1 MNGRFPKTV
10 ARSLLRLRA
19 VGYAIAVPVLAVVWW
34 LHRSA
39 DVGILAVAAALAL
52 AWNTV
57 QPQRAG
63 TTWALAIDL
72 AGTGLIWWMFG
83 PVPAVYFLLA
93 YVVVI
98 AAILLDRDRALC
110 MITATL
116 ALIFGMALVH
126 LVAHA
131 LPLFHGTTD
140 DWIDWIGEFGLPLA
154 IVLYTAVI
162 MLNISKVVDESRRD
176 LAGSEKRFRLSF
188 EGAAM
193 GMTMFELEGKITQVN
208 PAFCEQV
215 GYDERTL
222 LTMTW
227 RDIVDEA
234 DLEAAECRLRRALE
248 GGTTHWQAEDRFVRS
263 DGSVFWAGIVATLI
277 RDEEGN
283 PHSYFAQTLD
293 ISEQKAAEE
302 ALAASEERYRSLFEG
317 IPAALY
323 RTDPEG
329 RILDANPALV
339 ELLGYPD
346 RDTMLDLDVH
356 DAYVQKAGRKEAI
369 ERLEA
374 EGKLIGVEEQL
385 RRYDGSTIWVRDSS
399 RVVLDE
405 HGETAYFEGALTDTT
420 ARHQAE
426 EALRESEARLRA
438 LFEHAP
444 IGIAA
449 VDLDEQ
455 IVAANTEL
463 ARMLGRP
470 VEELEAMS
478 IADITHPE
486 DQEIDLAL
494 REQLLAGEIPS
505 YRFAKRFLHANGHT
519 IWVEFSV
526 TVVHD
531 DQGAPELMIGL
542 IQDITER
549 RKAEADRDQMIK
561 ILEATPDL
569 VGIIDVKGH
578 MTYVNRAGREWYGLA
593 SQGSLPPLDIAEM
606 IETDSG
612 ETVKDIF
619 RTLRTS
625 GWWTGDITLHAPS
638 GATIPGSAVVL
649 PHRDDNGRIT
659 HISATFRDLTERIET
674 QRRLEQLVRSKD
686 EFVASV
692 SHELRTPLTAVV
704 GLAEELRSSWKV
716 FSTEEISEFMGL
728 LADQASDVAN
738 LVEDLLVAARAE
750 IGKVAIAPR
759 VVEIAQQIES
769 VVAALDEPSQQR
781 ITVTARH
788 TETWADPARLRQVI
802 RNLITNA
809 VRYGGRHIEVSTAVE
824 DGFVALR
831 VSDDGPGISPGLEE
845 EIFEPYA
852 RDHEPGSQP
861 NSVGLGLTVSR
872 HLARLMGG
880 DLVYS
885 SGERSTFTLTLPER
899 AAAPAQAS

>member
-1 MNGRFPKTV
+1 M
-10 ARSLLRLRA
+10 RA
-19 VGYAIAVPVLAVVWW
+19 IGYAIAVPVLAVVWW
-34 LHRSA
+34 LHRSP
-39 DVGILAVAAALAL
+39 DVGILVIAATLAL
-52 AWNTV
+52 TWNTV
-57 QPQRAG
+57 WPQKAG
-63 TTWALAIDL
+63 TTRALAIDL

-98 AAILLDRDRALC
+98 AAILLDRDQALRI
-110 MITATL
+110 ITATL
-116 ALIFGMALVH
+116 VLILGMALVH
-126 LVAHA
+126 LAARA
-131 LPLFHGTTD
+131 LPFFHGATNG
-140 DWIDWIGEFGLPLA
+140 WIDWIGEFGLPLA

-176 LAGSEKRFRLSF
+176 LAASEKRFRLSF

-193 GMTMFELEGKITQVN
+193 GMVMFELEGTITQVN

-215 GYDERTL
+215 GYDEPTL
-222 LTMTW
+222 LTMSW
-227 RDIVDEA
+227 RDIVHED
-234 DLEAAECRLRRALE
+234 DQEAAEQRLRAALD
-248 GGTTHWQAEDRFVRS
+248 GGVTHWQIEDRFVRS
-263 DGSVFWAGIVATLI
+263 DGSVFRVCIVATLI
-277 RDEEGN
+277 RDEEGS

-323 RTDPEG
+323 RTNPEG

-346 RDTMLDLDVH
+346 RETMLDLDVH
-356 DAYVQKAGRKEAI
+356 DAYVRKARRKEII
-369 ERLEA
+369 ERLET
-374 EGKLIGVEEQL
+374 EGRFIGVEEQL

-399 RVVLDE
+399 RVVYDE
-405 HGETAYFEGALTDTT
+405 NGETAYFEGALTDTS
-420 ARHQAE
+420 ARHRVE

-438 LFEHAP
+438 IFEHAP

-449 VDLDEQ
+449 VGLDLQ
-455 IVAANTEL
+455 IIAANAEL
-463 ARMLGRP
+463 ALMLGRT
-470 VEELEAMS
+470 VEELETMS

-486 DQEIDLAL
+486 DRHIDVRL
-494 REQLLAGEIPS
+494 REQLLAGDIPS
-505 YRFAKRFLHANGHT
+505 YRFSKRFLHADHHI

-578 MTYVNRAGREWYGLA
+578 MTYVNRAGREWYGLS
-593 SQGSLPPLDIAEM
+593 SQGSLPPLDVAEM

-612 ETVKDIF
+612 ESVMDIF

-625 GWWTGDITLHAPS
+625 GWWTGDMTLHSPS
-638 GATIPGSAVVL
+638 GATVPGSSVVL
-649 PHRDDNGRIT
+649 AHRDDNGTIT
-659 HISATFRDLTERIET
+659 HISATFRDMTERIET
-674 QRRLEQLVRSKD
+674 QRRLERLIQSKD

-704 GLAEELRSSWKV
+704 GLAEELRSSWKI
-716 FSTEEISEFMGL
+716 FSTDEISEFMGL

-738 LVEDLLVAARAE
+738 LVEDLLVAARAD
-750 IGKVAIAPR
+750 IGKVTITPR
-759 VVEIAQQIES
+759 VVEITDEIER
-769 VVAALDEPSQQR
+769 VVAALDEPSQRR
-781 ITVTARH
+781 ITVTADH
-788 TETWADPARLRQVI
+788 AETWADPARLRQVI

-809 VRYGGRHIEVSTAVE
+809 VRYGGRHIDVSTAVE
-824 DGFVALR
+824 DGFVALH

-845 EIFEPYA
+845 QIFEPYA

-885 SGERSTFTLTLPER
+885 GGGRSTFTLTLPEPAT
-899 AAAPAQAS
+899 AAAQAS

>member
-10 ARSLLRLRA
+10 SRSLLRLRA

-34 LHRSA
+34 LDRSA
-39 DVGILAVAAALAL
+39 DMGILTVAAALAVV
-52 AWNTV
+52 WNTAWL
-57 QPQRAG
+57 PKAG
-63 TTWALAIDL
+63 TVWALAIDL

-83 PVPAVYFLLA
+83 PVPAIYFLLA

-98 AAILLDRDRALC
+98 AAIILDRDQALRT
-110 MITATL
+110 IALTV
-116 ALIFGMALVH
+116 ALILGMALVH
-126 LVAHA
+126 LAGSS
-131 LPLFHGTTD
+131 LPLFHGATD
-140 DWIDWIGEFGLPLA
+140 GWIDWIGELGLPLA

-162 MLNISKVVDESRRD
+162 MLNISKVVDESRKD
-176 LAGSEKRFRLSF
+176 LAASEERFRLSF

-193 GMTMFELEGKITQVN
+193 GMTMFELAGKITQVN

-215 GYDERTL
+215 GYDEPTL

-227 RDIVDEA
+227 RDIVHED
-234 DLEAAECRLRRALE
+234 DLEAAEHRLRGALE
-248 GGTTHWQAEDRFVRS
+248 GGATHWRAEDRFVRS
-263 DGSVFWAGIVATLI
+263 DGSVFRAGIVATLI
-277 RDEEGN
+277 HDEEGN

-293 ISEQKAAEE
+293 ISEQRAAEE

-323 RTDPEG
+323 RTSPEG

-346 RDTMLDLDVH
+346 RETMLEIDVH
-356 DAYVQKAGRKEAI
+356 DVYVDEGHRDHVAGMLETQG
-369 ERLEA
+369 RLNDF
-374 EGKLIGVEEQL
+374 EEQL

-399 RVVLDE
+399 RVVFDE
-405 HGETAYFEGALTDTT
+405 HGESAYFEGALTDTT
-420 ARHQAE
+420 ARHRVE
-426 EALRESEARLRA
+426 EALHESEARLRA
-438 LFEHAP
+438 VFEHAP
-444 IGIAA
+444 IGIVA
-449 VDLDEQ
+449 VDLDQ
-455 IVAANTEL
+455 RIIAANTEL
-463 ARMLGRP
+463 ALMLGRP
-470 VEELEAMS
+470 VEELETMS
-478 IADITHPE
+478 IPDITHPE
-486 DQEIDLAL
+486 DLQTDLIL
-494 REQLLAGEIPS
+494 REQLLADEIPS

-549 RKAEADRDQMIK
+549 LKAEADRDQMIK

-569 VGIIDVKGH
+569 VGIIDAKGH

-593 SQGSLPPLDIAEM
+593 SQGSLPPLDVAEM

-612 ETVKDIF
+612 ETIKDIF

-625 GWWTGDITLHAPS
+625 GWWTGDMTLHAPS

-649 PHRDDNGRIT
+649 AHRDGDGKIT

-716 FSTEEISEFMGL
+716 FSTEEISEFMDL

-759 VVEIAQQIES
+759 VVEIAQQIEN
-769 VVAALDEPSQQR
+769 VIAALDEPSQRR
-781 ITVTARH
+781 ITVTADR

-824 DGFVALR
+824 DGFVAMR

-845 EIFEPYA
+845 QIFEPYA

-885 SGERSTFTLTLPER
+885 SGERSTFTLTLPKPVP
-899 AAAPAQAS
+899 APAQAS

>member
-1 MNGRFPKTV
+1 M
-10 ARSLLRLRA
+10 LRLRA
-19 VGYAIAVPVLAVVWW
+19 IGYAIAVPVLAAGWW
-34 LHRSA
+34 LDRSTE
-39 DVGILAVAAALAL
+39 VGILAVVTTLAAT
-52 AWNTV
+52 WNIV
-57 QPQRAG
+57 RLRKSDMA
-63 TTWALAIDL
+63 WALATDL
-72 AGTGLIWWMFG
+72 TGTALIWWMFG
-83 PVPAVYFLLA
+83 PVSAVYFLLA
-93 YVVVI
+93 FVIVV
-98 AAILLDRDRALC
+98 AAIVLDRKQALR
-110 MITATL
+110 MVAATL
-116 ALIFGMALVH
+116 VLILGMALAH
-126 LVAHA
+126 LVAHP
-131 LPLFHGTTD
+131 LPFFHGPTD
-140 DWIDWIGEFGLPLA
+140 SWIDRIGELGLPLA
-154 IVLYTAVI
+154 IVLYTTVI
-162 MLNISKVVDESRRD
+162 MFSISRVLDESRRD
-176 LAGSEKRFRLSF
+176 LAASEERFRLSF

-193 GMTMFELEGKITQVN
+193 GMAMFELEGKITQIN
-208 PAFCEQV
+208 PAFCEQLR
-215 GYDERTL
+215 YDKETL

-227 RDIVDEA
+227 QDVIDEA
-234 DLEAAECRLRRALE
+234 DEDETEHRLLRALD
-248 GGTTHWQAEDRFVRS
+248 GVTPHWQIEGRLVRS

-323 RTDPEG
+323 RTTPEG
-329 RILDANPALV
+329 HILDANPALV

-346 RDTMLDLDVH
+346 RQTMLNLDVH
-356 DAYVQKAGRKEAI
+356 DAYVREARRKEII
-369 ERLEA
+369 ERLES
-374 EGKLIGVEEQL
+374 EGRFIGVEEQL

-399 RVVLDE
+399 RVVFDDE
-405 HGETAYFEGALTDTT
+405 GEIAYFEGALTDTS

-426 EALRESEARLRA
+426 QALRESEARLQA
-438 LFEHAP
+438 IFQHAP
-444 IGIAA
+444 IGIVAI
-449 VDLDEQ
+449 DLDQ
-455 IVAANTEL
+455 RIIAANAEI
-463 ARMLGRP
+463 ARTLGRSI
-470 VEELEAMS
+470 EELKTMS

-486 DQEIDLAL
+486 DRGIDLPL

-505 YRFAKRFLHANGHT
+505 YRFSKRYLHADGRPL
-519 IWVEFSV
+519 WVELSV

-531 DQGAPELMIGL
+531 DQGEPELMIGL

-549 RKAEADRDQMIK
+549 RQAEADRDQMIK

-569 VGIIDVKGH
+569 VGIVDVQGH
-578 MTYVNRAGREWYGLA
+578 LTYVNRAGREWYGL
-593 SQGSLPPLDIAEM
+593 SSEGSLPPLNVAGM

-612 ETVKDIF
+612 EGIKDIF
-619 RTLRTS
+619 RTLLDS
-625 GWWTGDITLHAPS
+625 GWWTGDVTLHAPN
-638 GATIPGSAVVL
+638 GETIPGSAVVL
-649 PHRDDNGRIT
+649 AHRRDDGTIT

-674 QRRLEQLVRSKD
+674 QHRLERLIRSKD

-704 GLAEELRSSWKV
+704 GLAQELRSSWKV
-716 FSTEEISEFMGL
+716 FSTDEIHEFMDL

-759 VVEIAQQIES
+759 IVSITEQIDS
-769 VVAALDEPSQQR
+769 VVAALDEPSQRR
-781 ITVTARH
+781 ITVIADH
-788 TETWADPARLRQVI
+788 AETWADPARLRQVI

-809 VRYGGRHIEVSTAVE
+809 VRYGGRHIEVSTEVKN
-824 DGFVALR
+824 GFVALH
-831 VSDDGPGISPGLEE
+831 VSDDGPGISAGLEE
-845 EIFEPYA
+845 RIFEPYT

-885 SGERSTFTLTLPER
+885 RDERSTFTLTLPES